1 MAQKFQMGK
10 NFNISTEIFEIKK
23 LYTCDLLINEYL
35 WTEKEQF
42 ESFTLLVTEGS
53 SSDSGSRSDRRVF
66 MSRSLKR
73 TLVALIH
80 S

>member
-1 MAQKFQMGK
+1 M
-10 NFNISTEIFEIKK
+10 TTFELK
-23 LYTCDLLINEYL
+23 
-35 WTEKEQF
+35 KEQF
-42 ESFTLLVTEGS
+42 ESLTLLVTEGS
-53 SSDSGSRSDRRVF
+53 SNESGSRSDKRVF